1 MDSSPRGGDV
11 APHPE
16 PDEPPPWFTTDAER
30 RAFGWAAIVVSLAS
44 CALPIRVLLTVFRDW
59 DRIQVAQSNTPIW
72 VLPLVLAC
80 YAAPAVAF
88 LCVGRSLLSGR
99 ARLASIGGALLVG
112 ALVTLV
118 TLFAAFD

>member
-1 MDSSPRGGDV
+1 MDSSPRGGNV
-11 APHPE
+11 VSQPE
-16 PDEPPPWFTTDAER
+16 PDEPPRWFTTDAER
-30 RAFGWAAIVVSLAS
+30 RAFGRAAILVSLAC
-44 CALPIRVLLTVFRDW
+44 CALPLLVVLAVFRDW

-72 VLPLVLAC
+72 VTPLVFAC

-88 LCVGRSLLSGR
+88 LLVGRSLLSGR